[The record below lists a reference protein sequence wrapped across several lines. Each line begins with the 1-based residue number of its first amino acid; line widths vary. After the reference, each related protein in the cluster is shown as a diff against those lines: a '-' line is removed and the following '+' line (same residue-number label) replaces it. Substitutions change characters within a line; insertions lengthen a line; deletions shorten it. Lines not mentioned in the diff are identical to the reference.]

1 MAEYKPDKIEMWE
14 SVDISSVPYW
24 LTEEQLIPWLHFPS
38 GWWKIFISSFN
49 ITSTWN
55 ISISWVWFKPKLVK
69 FELVHNSSW
78 FWSWNMTET
87 SQNSTSFYVGVST
100 TRCIDIYNNLW
111 VLQARAVYVSMDND
125 WFTIN
130 VQNITPTLNVNFTA
144 FW

>member
-1 MAEYKPDKIEMWE
+1 MYKKDYRPDKEYKN
-14 SVDISSVPYW
+14 
-24 LTEEQLIPWLHFPS
+24 TNIPGFNQDRLNPLSLRINSTAWS
-38 GWWKIFISSFN
+38 KIFIWSFD

-69 FELVHNSSW
+69 FELVHNNSW

-87 SQNSTSFYVGVST
+87 SQNSTSFYVWVST

-111 VLQARAVYVSMDND
+111 ILNARAVYVSMDND